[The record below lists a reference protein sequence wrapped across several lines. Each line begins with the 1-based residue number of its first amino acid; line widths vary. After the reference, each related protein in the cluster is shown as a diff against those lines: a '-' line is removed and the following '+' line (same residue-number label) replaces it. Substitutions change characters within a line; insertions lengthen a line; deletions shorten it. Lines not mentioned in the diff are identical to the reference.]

1 MRRRSFLL
9 GAATAAVAGTAGY
22 YRQRIVETPA
32 NVAYPGMQAGHAL
45 RDGAALPAATAHHR
59 HQVVILGAGVA
70 GLSCAWKL
78 AREGFT
84 DFVVVQGPEFAGNAA
99 AGRQDE
105 LHYPLGAH
113 YLPLPSMASTH
124 VRQMLADFGIIE
136 HGAGD
141 VRPVYDESVLV
152 HSPQERLLRN
162 GRWED
167 GLLPMTGLPD
177 ADVAQH
183 HRFLALVERLHTQRG
198 NDGRRVFS
206 IPLVL
211 SSQDP
216 AWRALDQIPFKQ
228 WLDRE
233 GYTSPALH
241 WYLNYCCRD
250 DYGAGYDVV
259 SAWAGLHYFAS
270 RDGHAANAGEGA
282 VLTWPGGL
290 GVLADRMRQAIDDK
304 LGHTRWLMAGTA
316 VRIADTPAGP
326 LTTCVATGLA
336 PGLATGSTPGLAPG
350 LTPDSTPR
358 AYTLQSRRTVCAM
371 PLFVAQRLLP
381 DIRAYGYDPAVHAS
395 SHAPWLVSN
404 FLLEGYP
411 QEAPGEPLSWDNV
424 VYQGRALGY
433 VVSTHQLLRVAR
445 SPRSVFTA
453 YHALSTQTPN
463 AARQWLSTA
472 NPEALRDEAAADLI
486 AAYGR
491 EFWRHARR
499 LDITVRGHAMASP
512 LCGSLS
518 NAGLAALREVDGPV
532 LFAHADLSGYS
543 VFEEASWWGVVAAGR
558 ILGQAPPSA

>member
-9 GAATAAVAGTAGY
+9 GAATAAVAGAAGY
-22 YRQRIVETPA
+22 ARSRIVETTA
-32 NVAYPGMQAGHAL
+32 DVSYPGMQAGHAL
-45 RDGAALPAATAHHR
+45 RDGAALPAPTVSYR

-70 GLSCAWKL
+70 GLSCGWKL

-99 AGRQDE
+99 GGQRDE

-124 VRQMLADFGIIE
+124 VREMLDDFGIIE
-136 HGAGD
+136 RGAGD
-141 VRPVYDESVLV
+141 IRPYYDESILV

-162 GRWED
+162 GHWED
-167 GLLPMTGLPD
+167 SLLPMTGLPD

-183 HRFLALVERLHTQRG
+183 HRFLALIDRLHTQVG
-198 NDGRRVFS
+198 NDGRKAFC

-211 SSQDP
+211 SSEDP
-216 AWRALDQIPFKQ
+216 AWRALDTITFKQ

-250 DYGAGYDVV
+250 DYGANYDVV

-270 RDGHAANAGEGA
+270 RDGHAANAAEGA

-290 GVLADRMRQAIDDK
+290 SVLADRMRQSIDEK

-316 VRIADTPAGP
+316 VRVADTPAGP
-326 LTTCVATGLA
+326 LTTCLTGDA
-336 PGLATGSTPGLAPG
+336 E
-350 LTPDSTPR
+350 PR

-404 FLLEGYP
+404 FVLDGYP
-411 QEAPGEPLSWDNV
+411 IEAPGEPLSWDNV

-433 VVSTHQLLRVAR
+433 VVSTHQLLRVTR
-445 SPRSVFTA
+445 SPRSAFTA
-453 YHALSTQTPN
+453 YHALSGQSPS
-463 AARQWLSTA
+463 AARQWLATA
-472 NPEALRDEAAADLI
+472 SPQDLRDEAAADLL
-486 AAYGR
+486 AAYGK
-491 EFWRHARR
+491 EFWRNARR

-512 LCGSLS
+512 LCGYLS

-558 ILGQAPPSA
+558 ILGQAALGKGTGTATGIGTHG

>member
-9 GAATAAVAGTAGY
+9 GAATAAVAGAAGY
-22 YRQRIVETPA
+22 ARSRIVETPA
-32 NVAYPGMQAGHAL
+32 DVSYPGMQAGHAL
-45 RDGAALPAATAHHR
+45 RDGAALPAPTASYR

-99 AGRQDE
+99 GGQRDE

-124 VRQMLADFGIIE
+124 VREMLADFGIIE
-136 HGAGD
+136 RGAGD
-141 VRPVYDESVLV
+141 IRPYYDESILV

-162 GRWED
+162 GLWED

-183 HRFLALVERLHTQRG
+183 HRFLALIERLHTQVG
-198 NDGRRVFS
+198 NDGRKVFC

-211 SSQDP
+211 SSEDA
-216 AWRALDQIPFKQ
+216 AWRALDTITFKQ

-250 DYGAGYDVV
+250 DYGANYDVV

-290 GVLADRMRQAIDDK
+290 SVLAERMRQSIDAK
-304 LGHTRWLMAGTA
+304 LGHSRWLMAGTA
-316 VRIADTPAGP
+316 VRVADTPAGP
-326 LTTCVATGLA
+326 LTTCLTG
-336 PGLATGSTPGLAPG
+336 
-350 LTPDSTPR
+350 DDRPR

-404 FLLEGYP
+404 FVLDGYP
-411 QEAPGEPLSWDNV
+411 IEAPGEPLSWDNV

-433 VVSTHQLLRVAR
+433 VVSTHQLLRVTR

-453 YHALSTQTPN
+453 YHALSGQSPS
-463 AARQWLSTA
+463 AARQWLATA
-472 NPEALRDEAAADLI
+472 SPQDLRDEAAADLL
-486 AAYGR
+486 AAYGK
-491 EFWRHARR
+491 EFWRNARR

-512 LCGSLS
+512 LCGYLS

-558 ILGQAPPSA
+558 ILGQAALGKGTGTATGTGTHG

>member
-9 GAATAAVAGTAGY
+9 GAATAAVAGAAGY
-22 YRQRIVETPA
+22 ARSRIVETPA
-32 NVAYPGMQAGHAL
+32 DVSYPGMQAGHAL
-45 RDGAALPAATAHHR
+45 RDGAALPAPTASYR

-99 AGRQDE
+99 GGQRDE

-124 VRQMLADFGIIE
+124 VREILADFGIIE
-136 HGAGD
+136 RGAGD
-141 VRPVYDESVLV
+141 IRPYYDESILV

-162 GRWED
+162 GHWED
-167 GLLPMTGLPD
+167 SLLPMTGLPD

-183 HRFLALVERLHTQRG
+183 HRFLALIDRLHTQVG
-198 NDGRRVFS
+198 NDGRKVFC

-211 SSQDP
+211 SSEDP
-216 AWRALDQIPFKQ
+216 AWRALDTITFKQ

-250 DYGAGYDVV
+250 DYGANYDVV

-290 GVLADRMRQAIDDK
+290 SVLADRMRQSIDEK
-304 LGHTRWLMAGTA
+304 LGHTRWLMPGTA
-316 VRIADTPAGP
+316 VRVADTPAGP
-326 LTTCVATGLA
+326 LTTCLTGDA
-336 PGLATGSTPGLAPG
+336 E
-350 LTPDSTPR
+350 PR
-358 AYTLQSRRTVCAM
+358 AYTLQSQRTVCAM
-371 PLFVAQRLLP
+371 PLFVAQRILP

-404 FLLEGYP
+404 FVLDGYP
-411 QEAPGEPLSWDNV
+411 IEAPGEPLSWDNV

-433 VVSTHQLLRVAR
+433 VVSTHQLLRVTR
-445 SPRSVFTA
+445 SPRSAFTA
-453 YHALSTQTPN
+453 YHALSGQSPS
-463 AARQWLSTA
+463 AARQWLATA
-472 NPEALRDEAAADLI
+472 SPQDLRDEAAADLL

-512 LCGSLS
+512 LCGYLS
-518 NAGLAALREVDGPV
+518 NAGLAALRDVDGPI

-558 ILGQAPPSA
+558 ILGQQALRRGTHG

>member
-9 GAATAAVAGTAGY
+9 GATTAAVAGAAGY
-22 YRQRIVETPA
+22 ARSRIVETPA
-32 NVAYPGMQAGHAL
+32 DVSYPGMQAGHAL
-45 RDGAALPAATAHHR
+45 RDGAALPAPTASYR

-99 AGRQDE
+99 GGQRDE

-124 VRQMLADFGIIE
+124 VREMLDDFGIIE
-136 HGAGD
+136 RGAGD
-141 VRPVYDESVLV
+141 IRPYYDESILV

-162 GRWED
+162 GHWED
-167 GLLPMTGLPD
+167 SLLPMTGLPD

-183 HRFLALVERLHTQRG
+183 HRFLALIDRLHTQVG
-198 NDGRRVFS
+198 NDGRKVFC

-211 SSQDP
+211 SSEDP
-216 AWRALDQIPFKQ
+216 AWRALDTITFKQ

-250 DYGAGYDVV
+250 DYGANYDVV

-270 RDGHAANAGEGA
+270 RDGHAANAAEGA

-290 GVLADRMRQAIDDK
+290 SVLAERMRQSIDEK
-304 LGHTRWLMAGTA
+304 LGHSRWLMAGTA
-316 VRIADTPAGP
+316 VRVADTPAGP
-326 LTTCVATGLA
+326 LTTCLTGDA
-336 PGLATGSTPGLAPG
+336 E
-350 LTPDSTPR
+350 PR

-404 FLLEGYP
+404 FVLDGYP
-411 QEAPGEPLSWDNV
+411 IEAPGEPLSWDNV

-433 VVSTHQLLRVAR
+433 VVSTHQLLRVTR
-445 SPRSVFTA
+445 SPRSAFTA
-453 YHALSTQTPN
+453 YHALSGQSPS
-463 AARQWLSTA
+463 AARQWLATA
-472 NPEALRDEAAADLI
+472 SPQDLRDEAAADLL
-486 AAYGR
+486 AAYGK

-512 LCGSLS
+512 LCGYLS
-518 NAGLAALREVDGPV
+518 NAGLAALRDVDGPV

-558 ILGQAPPSA
+558 ILGQQALHRGTGTHG